1 MIQSRPVKA
10 PQAIRPRA
18 GVGGVTI
25 DSGFP
30 QVNSIPPAR
39 RRRLTHRALPTL
51 GGLAAVSL
59 IAGLLVGAGTESA
72 AERTA
77 SRFADAWQEGDYR
90 AMHRLLTPD
99 SRARHPLPAFRRDY
113 EGAAATATARRIEAG
128 DPAGTHGDAVAVPV
142 TVDTRVFGALR
153 GNVEIPVSG
162 EQVTW
167 SPRLVFPELAP
178 GERLTR
184 ASLPAKRATI
194 RSRDGKVLA
203 EGAAPSRTSPLVGI
217 ADSIAG
223 RMEPEETAEERTAL
237 YARGFPEDWPV
248 GQTGLEEVFEER
260 LRGRPGGEL
269 LAGDRVLAR
278 ARPRAARPLETTID
292 TRLQE
297 AAVIGLAGRLGGV
310 AALDPRNG
318 EVRALAGI
326 AFSAP
331 QPPGSTFKIVTATAA
346 LERGMVKPSTQF
358 PVETHAI
365 VDGVELE
372 NANGEACGGSFRDSF
387 AHSCNSVFAPL
398 GMRIEAGPL
407 VDAAERYGWNA
418 NATIPG
424 EVPSTL
430 PQASEI
436 DTPLEVA
443 STAIGQF
450 ETLATPLQMASVAQT
465 IAMRGVRFPPT
476 LSPARRPRGTRVTTR
491 RVARTIGSMMVD
503 VVAYGTGV
511 AAALPD
517 VKVAGKTG
525 TAELEDTRDPET
537 GETLPPDPTNT
548 DAWFTSYAPAVHPKI
563 VVAVML
569 VRAGAGG
576 ATAAPAARVVLDAAT
591 P

>member
-1 MIQSRPVKA
+1 M
-10 PQAIRPRA
+10 
-18 GVGGVTI
+18 
-25 DSGFP
+25 
-30 QVNSIPPAR
+30 
-39 RRRLTHRALPTL
+39 PTL
-51 GGLAAVSL
+51 GGLAAVAL
-59 IAGLLVGAGTESA
+59 TAGLVVGAATDSA

-77 SRFADAWQEGDYR
+77 SRFADAWQRGDYR
-90 AMHRLLTPD
+90 AMHELLTPEA
-99 SRARHPLPAFRRDY
+99 RASHPLPEFRRAY
-113 EGAAATATARRIEAG
+113 RRAEGTATATRIEPG
-128 DPAGTHGDAVAVPV
+128 DPDGVDGDNVTVPV
-142 TVDTRVFGALR
+142 VVETRVFGALR
-153 GNVEIPVSG
+153 GDVRVPVSD
-162 EQVTW
+162 EHVSW
-167 SPRLVFPELAP
+167 SPQLVFPELGP
-178 GERLTR
+178 GERLRRT
-184 ASLPAKRATI
+184 SVPPMRATI
-194 RSRDGKVLA
+194 RSRDRKVLA
-203 EGAAPSRTSPLVGI
+203 AGPAPARTSPLVGI

-223 RMEPEETAEERTAL
+223 RMEPEETAAERLAL
-237 YARGFPEDWPV
+237 YARGFPQDWPV
-248 GQTGLEEVFEER
+248 GQSGLEEVFEQQ

-269 LAGDRVLAR
+269 IAGGRVLAR
-278 ARPRAARPLETTID
+278 ARPRASQPVKTTID

-297 AAVIGLAGRLGGV
+297 AAVVGLAGRLGGI
-310 AALDPRNG
+310 AALDPQTG

-346 LERGMVKPSTQF
+346 LERGMVKPSTEF
-358 PVETHAI
+358 PVETHAT

-372 NANGEACGGSFRDSF
+372 NANGEACGGTFRNSF

-398 GMRIEAGPL
+398 GMRIQAGPL

-418 NATIPG
+418 KATIPG

-465 IAMRGVRFPPT
+465 IAMRGVRYPPT
-476 LSPARRPRGTRVTTR
+476 LSPTRRPRGVRVTSR

-517 VKVAGKTG
+517 SKVAGKTG

-537 GETLPPDPTNT
+537 GETLPPDPENT
-548 DAWFTSYAPAVHPKI
+548 DAWFTAYAPAKRPRI
-563 VVAVML
+563 VVGVML

-576 ATAAPAARVVLDAAT
+576 ATAAPAARVVLDTAL
-591 P
+591 

>member
-1 MIQSRPVKA
+1 MA
-10 PQAIRPRA
+10 
-18 GVGGVTI
+18 
-25 DSGFP
+25 
-30 QVNSIPPAR
+30 
-39 RRRLTHRALPTL
+39 
-51 GGLAAVSL
+51 GLAAVSL
-59 IAGLLVGAGTESA
+59 IAGLAAGAGTESA

-77 SRFADAWQEGDYR
+77 SRFTDAWQRGDYR
-90 AMHRLLTPD
+90 AMHRLLTPA
-99 SRARHPLPAFRRDY
+99 SRDLHPLPAFRRAY
-113 EGAAATATARRIEAG
+113 ERAAATATVRRIDPD
-128 DPAGTHGDAVAVPV
+128 DPAGTHGDAVTVPV
-142 TVDTRVFGALR
+142 VVETRVFGDLR
-153 GNVEIPVSG
+153 GNVEVPVSG
-162 EQVTW
+162 EQVAW
-167 SPRLVFPELAP
+167 SPRLVFPELGP
-178 GERLTR
+178 GERLRR
-184 ASLPAKRATI
+184 ASLPPRRATI
-194 RSRDGKVLA
+194 RSRDRKVLA
-203 EGAAPSRTSPLVGI
+203 QGPAPSRTSPLVGI

-223 RMEPEETAEERTAL
+223 RMEAEETAEERLAL

-248 GQTGLEEVFEER
+248 GQSGLEEVFEER

-269 LAGDRVLAR
+269 IAGERVLAR

-310 AALDPRNG
+310 AALDPRTG

-346 LERGMVKPSTQF
+346 LERGMVKPSTEF

-372 NANGEACGGSFRDSF
+372 NANGEACGGTFRNSF

-398 GMRIEAGPL
+398 GMRIQAGPL

-418 NATIPG
+418 EPSIPG

-430 PQASEI
+430 PPASEI

-465 IAMRGVRFPPT
+465 IAMRGVRFRPT
-476 LSPARRPRGTRVTTR
+476 LSPARRPQGVRVTSR

-517 VKVAGKTG
+517 AKVAGKTG

-537 GETLPPDPTNT
+537 GETLPPDPENT
-548 DAWFTSYAPAVHPKI
+548 DAWFTAYAPAAHPKI

>member
-1 MIQSRPVKA
+1 MM
-10 PQAIRPRA
+10 
-18 GVGGVTI
+18 VGG
-25 DSGFP
+25 
-30 QVNSIPPAR
+30 A
-39 RRRLTHRALPTL
+39 
-51 GGLAAVSL
+51 
-59 IAGLLVGAGTESA
+59 TESA

-77 SRFADAWQEGDYR
+77 KRFAHAWERGDYA
-90 AMHRLLTPD
+90 AMHRMLTPA
-99 SRARHPLPAFRRDY
+99 ARELHPLAEFRRAY
-113 EGAAATATARRIEAG
+113 RRAAATATATRVDPG
-128 DPAGTHGDAVAVPV
+128 DPDGVDGDTVTVPV
-142 TVDTRVFGALR
+142 VIDTRVFGALR
-153 GNVEIPVSG
+153 GDLTIPVED
-162 EQVTW
+162 EQVAW
-167 SPRLVFPELAP
+167 SPRLVFPEL
-178 GERLTR
+178 GESERLTR
-184 ASLPAKRATI
+184 TSLPPKRATI
-194 RSRDGKVLA
+194 RSRDNKVLA
-203 EGAAPSRTSPLVGI
+203 EGQAPSRSSPLVGI

-223 RMEPEETAEERTAL
+223 RMEPEETPQERLDL
-237 YARGFPEDWPV
+237 YAHGFPQDWPV

-269 LAGDRVLAR
+269 IAGGRVLAR
-278 ARPRAARPLETTID
+278 AKPRAAPPVRTTID

-297 AAVIGLAGRLGGV
+297 AAVVGLAGRLGGV
-310 AALDPRNG
+310 ASLDPRTG

-346 LERGMVKPSTQF
+346 LEQKLVKPSTEF

-365 VDGVELE
+365 VDGVELQ
-372 NANGEACGGSFRDSF
+372 NAGGESCGGTFRNSF

-398 GMRIEAGPL
+398 GVKIGAGPL
-407 VDAAERYGWNA
+407 VEAAERYGWNEK
-418 NATIPG
+418 ATIPG

-430 PQASEI
+430 PPADEI

-450 ETLATPLQMASVAQT
+450 RTLATPLQLASVAQT
-465 IAMRGVRFPPT
+465 IAMGGVRYPPT
-476 LSPARRPRGTRVTTR
+476 LSPTRRPHGVRVTSR
-491 RVARTIGSMMVD
+491 RVAHTIESMMVD

-517 VKVAGKTG
+517 AKVAGKTG

-537 GETLPPDPTNT
+537 GETLPPDPENT
-548 DAWFTSYAPAVHPKI
+548 DAWFTSYAPVKRPKI

>member
-1 MIQSRPVKA
+1 MP
-10 PQAIRPRA
+10 
-18 GVGGVTI
+18 TE
-25 DSGFP
+25 
-30 QVNSIPPAR
+30 R

-59 IAGLLVGAGTESA
+59 AAGAFVGASAGSA
-72 AERTA
+72 AERAATD
-77 SRFADAWQEGDYR
+77 FAAAWERGDLG
-90 AMHRLLTPD
+90 AMHRLLTPA
-99 SRARHPLPAFRRDY
+99 SRARYPLPRFRRAY
-113 EGAAATATARRIEAG
+113 ERAAATATLSSI
-128 DPAGTHGDAVAVPV
+128 DPGEPERVHDDRVIVPV
-142 TVDTRVFGALR
+142 VLGTRVFGSLR
-153 GNVEIPVSG
+153 GDLEIPVEDG
-162 EQVTW
+162 RVAWQ
-167 SPRLVFPELAP
+167 PQLVFPELRP

-184 ASLPAKRATI
+184 SSLPPRRATLH
-194 RSRDGKVLA
+194 SRDGKMLA
-203 EGAAPSRTSPLVGI
+203 EGPAPSRTSPLVGI

-223 RMEPEETAEERTAL
+223 RMEPEDTPGERRAL
-237 YARGFPEDWPV
+237 FARGFPADWPV
-248 GQTGLEEVFEER
+248 GKSGLEEVFERR

-269 LAGDRVLAR
+269 LAGGRVMAR
-278 ARPRAARPLETTID
+278 ARPRAAPAVETTID

-297 AAVIGLAGRLGGV
+297 AAVVGLAGRLGGV
-310 AALDPRNG
+310 AALDPRSG

-331 QPPGSTFKIVTATAA
+331 QPPGSTFKIVTTTAA
-346 LERGMVKPSTQF
+346 LELGVVKPSTEF
-358 PVETHAI
+358 PIETEAI
-365 VDGVELE
+365 IDGVELE
-372 NANGEACGGSFRDSF
+372 NANGEACGGTFRNSF

-398 GMRIEAGPL
+398 GLKIQAAPL

-418 NATIPG
+418 PATIPG
-424 EVPSTL
+424 EVASTL
-430 PQASEI
+430 PPAADI
-436 DTPLEVA
+436 DSPLELA

-476 LSPARRPRGTRVTTR
+476 LSPARRPRGIRVTKR
-491 RVARTIGSMMVD
+491 RVARTIGSLMVD
-503 VVAYGTGV
+503 VVAYGTGT

-517 VKVAGKTG
+517 VRVAGKTG

-548 DAWFTSYAPAVHPKI
+548 DAWFTSYAPAGRPRI

-576 ATAAPAARVVLDAAT
+576 ATAAPAARVVLDAAL

>member
-1 MIQSRPVKA
+1 M
-10 PQAIRPRA
+10 
-18 GVGGVTI
+18 
-25 DSGFP
+25 
-30 QVNSIPPAR
+30 
-39 RRRLTHRALPTL
+39 PTL

-59 IAGLLVGAGTESA
+59 VAGLLAGAATDSA

-77 SRFADAWQEGDYR
+77 SSFTEAWQSGDYR
-90 AMHRLLTPD
+90 AMHRLLTPE
-99 SRARHPLPAFRRDY
+99 SRALYPLPEFRRAY
-113 EGAAATATARRIEAG
+113 ERAAATATASSIDVD
-128 DPAGTHGDAVAVPV
+128 DPAGVDGDSVTVPV
-142 TVDTRVFGALR
+142 VVGTRVFGALR
-153 GNVEIPVSG
+153 GKVEIPVSG
-162 EQVTW
+162 EHVAW
-167 SPRLVFPELAP
+167 SPRLVFPELRS
-178 GERLTR
+178 GERLRR

-203 EGAAPSRTSPLVGI
+203 EGPAPARTSPLVGI

-223 RMEPEETAEERTAL
+223 QMEAQETPEERMAL

-248 GQTGLEEVFEER
+248 GQTGLEEVFEQR

-269 LAGDRVLAR
+269 IAGERVLAR
-278 ARPRAARPLETTID
+278 AKPRPARPVQTTID

-310 AALDPRNG
+310 AALDPRTG
-318 EVRALAGI
+318 ELRALAGI

-346 LERGMVKPSTQF
+346 LERGMVKPSTEF

-372 NANGEACGGSFRDSF
+372 NANGEACGGTFRESF

-398 GMRIEAGPL
+398 GTKIQAGPL

-418 NATIPG
+418 KATIPG

-430 PQASEI
+430 PPASEI

-465 IAMRGVRFPPT
+465 IATRGVRFPPT
-476 LSPARRPRGTRVTTR
+476 LSPVRRPRGTRVTSR

-503 VVAYGTGV
+503 VVAYGTGT

-517 VKVAGKTG
+517 AKVAGKTG

-537 GETLPPDPTNT
+537 GETLPSDPENT
-548 DAWFTSYAPAVHPKI
+548 DAWFTAYAPAAHPKI

-591 P
+591 RR

>member
-1 MIQSRPVKA
+1 M
-10 PQAIRPRA
+10 
-18 GVGGVTI
+18 
-25 DSGFP
+25 
-30 QVNSIPPAR
+30 
-39 RRRLTHRALPTL
+39 PTL
-51 GGLAAVSL
+51 GGLAVVSL
-59 IAGLLVGAGTESA
+59 IAGLLAGAAVESGTERA
-72 AERTA
+72 AT
-77 SRFADAWQEGDYR
+77 RFADAWQRGDYR
-90 AMHRLLTPD
+90 AMHRLLTPA
-99 SRARHPLPAFRRDY
+99 SRRQHPLADFRRAY
-113 EGAAATATARRIEAG
+113 RRAAATATATRIDPG
-128 DPAGTHGDAVAVPV
+128 DPEDVDGDTVTIPV
-142 TVDTRVFGALR
+142 VVETRVFGDLR
-153 GNVEIPVSG
+153 GNVAIPVSD
-162 EQVTW
+162 ERVTW

-178 GERLTR
+178 GERLSR
-184 ASLPAKRATI
+184 ASLPPRRATL
-194 RSRDGKVLA
+194 RSRDAKVLA
-203 EGAAPSRTSPLVGI
+203 EGPAPSRTSPLVGI

-223 RMEPEETAEERTAL
+223 RMEAEETPGERLAL
-237 YARGFPEDWPV
+237 YARGFPRDWPV
-248 GQTGLEEVFEER
+248 GQTGLEEVFEQR

-269 LAGDRVLAR
+269 IAGGRVLAR
-278 ARPRAARPLETTID
+278 AKPRAARPVETTID

-310 AALDPRNG
+310 AALDPRTG

-346 LERGMVKPSTQF
+346 LERGMVKPSTEF
-358 PVETHAI
+358 PIETHAI

-372 NANGEACGGSFRDSF
+372 NANGEACGGTFRNSF

-398 GMRIEAGPL
+398 GMKIEAGPL

-418 NATIPG
+418 KATIPG

-430 PQASEI
+430 PPANEI

-476 LSPARRPRGTRVTTR
+476 LSPTRRPRGARVTSR

-548 DAWFTSYAPAVHPKI
+548 DAWFTAYAPATRPKI

>member
-1 MIQSRPVKA
+1 MKR
-10 PQAIRPRA
+10 
-18 GVGGVTI
+18 
-25 DSGFP
+25 
-30 QVNSIPPAR
+30 IPPAR
-39 RRRLTHRALPTL
+39 RRRITHRALPTL
-51 GGLAAVSL
+51 GGLAVVSL
-59 IAGLLVGAGTESA
+59 VAGLIVGASTEGA

-77 SRFADAWQEGDYR
+77 SDFAAAWQRGDYR
-90 AMHRLLTPD
+90 AMHRLLTPG
-99 SRARHPLPAFRRDY
+99 SRTLYPLPEFRRAY
-113 EGAAATATARRIEAG
+113 ERAAATATVTSIDPD
-128 DPAGTHGDAVAVPV
+128 DPAGTDGDEVTVPV
-142 TVDTRVFGALR
+142 VVETRVFGALR
-153 GNVEIPVSG
+153 GNLDIPVT
-162 EQVTW
+162 EERIDW
-167 SPRLVFPELAP
+167 APRLVFPELRP

-184 ASLPAKRATI
+184 SSLPPTRATI

-203 EGAAPSRTSPLVGI
+203 RGPAPSRTSPLVGI

-223 RMEPEETAEERTAL
+223 RMEAEETPAERLAL

-248 GQTGLEEVFEER
+248 GQTGLEEVFEHR

-269 LAGDRVLAR
+269 LAGGRVLAR
-278 ARPRAARPLETTID
+278 AKPHAARRVRTTID

-310 AALDPRNG
+310 AALDPRTG

-346 LERGMVKPSTQF
+346 LERGVVKPSTEF
-358 PVETHAI
+358 PVQSEAI
-365 VDGVELE
+365 VDGVPLE
-372 NANGEACGGSFRDSF
+372 NANGEYCGGTFRNSF

-398 GMRIEAGPL
+398 GLKIQAGPL
-407 VDAAERYGWNA
+407 VDAAERYGWNTR
-418 NATIPG
+418 ATIPG

-430 PQASEI
+430 PPASEI
-436 DTPLEVA
+436 DTPLELA

-476 LSPARRPRGTRVTTR
+476 LSPARRPRGIRVTPR

-517 VKVAGKTG
+517 TKVAGKTG

-537 GETLPPDPTNT
+537 GETLPPDPNNT
-548 DAWFTSYAPAVHPKI
+548 DAWFTAYAPAAHPKI

-576 ATAAPAARVVLDAAT
+576 ATAAPAARVVLDTAT